1 MNMELVGY
9 LASITVMT
17 SLLMGNVLRLRVI
30 NMIGCFLFTIYG
42 VAVEAYPV
50 VLLNGMCVFINIYH
64 LAKLRKQQQQALAT
78 AEA

>member
-17 SLLMGNVLRLRVI
+17 SLLMGNVLWLRVI
-30 NMIGCFLFTIYG
+30 NMVGCVLFTIYG
-42 VAVEAYPV
+42 VAVDAYPV

-64 LAKLRKQQQQALAT
+64 LAKLRKQQQQALT
-78 AEA
+78 PAEA